1 MSLAIVPGVERAQDP
16 RVYLI
21 VDRPAPC
28 THGRGRI
35 ADLDAAIERA
45 VAWLLSRQ
53 SPEGWWWAELESNVT
68 ITAEHLFLTHI
79 LGVGSQE
86 LWEKIARYILS
97 EQRPEGFWANWYG
110 GPGDLS
116 TTVEAY
122 LALKMAG
129 VDPESPPMRKAREW
143 ILSQGGVEKTRVFT
157 KIWLAMLGEWP
168 WEATPMLPPELVL
181 LPKRVPVNLYSFAS
195 WARGT
200 ILPLAVLRVLKPAWP
215 LAPSARIDELFPR
228 GRKHADLSLPRK
240 RSAWGRLFY
249 GVDKALRLYERRP
262 SQTLRKLALKRAEE
276 WIVERQEADG
286 SWGGIQPP
294 WVYSLLA
301 LYALGHSLGSPVMAK
316 GIRGFDRYAVEDER
330 GFRLQSCI
338 SPVWDT
344 GLALF
349 ALQEAGL
356 PGDHPALVR
365 AGRWLLRE
373 QIFAGG
379 DWQIKCRARPGG
391 WAFEFDN
398 DVYPDTDDTAVV
410 MMALLGTRLP
420 ERDKEFALSRGLEWL
435 LGMQSKNGGWG
446 AFDRDNTKVFL
457 REIPF
462 ADFGEL
468 LDPPSADVTAHVV
481 ELLGRMGYRPGFPPL
496 DRALRYLLR
505 EQEEDG
511 SWYGRWGVNHLYGTG
526 AVLPALAAVGFPMT
540 AARIPRAVEFIL
552 ARQNPDGGWGEDV
565 LSYHRRELRGRG
577 PSTPSQT
584 AWALLALL
592 AAGMERSE
600 AVRRGIEYLIRTQND
615 EGTWNEPYFT
625 GTGFPTDF
633 MIRYHLYRH
642 VFPLMALGRFRKA
655 LAGER

>member
-1 MSLAIVPGVERAQDP
+1 MSRELSLTHRALSVRD
-16 RVYLI
+16 
-21 VDRPAPC
+21 VDR
-28 THGRGRI
+28 
-35 ADLDAAIERA
+35 AIGGA
-45 VAWLLSRQ
+45 VDWLLRRQ
-53 SPEGWWWAELESNVT
+53 YPEGYWWGELESNVT

-79 LGVGSQE
+79 LGIGSQD

-129 VDPESPPMRKAREW
+129 VDPQSPPLQRAREW
-143 ILSQGGVEKTRVFT
+143 ILARGGVEKTRVFT

-168 WEATPMLPPELVL
+168 WEATPMLLPELVL
-181 LPKRVPVNLYSFAS
+181 LPHWFPVNLYSFAS

-200 ILPLAVLRVLKPAWP
+200 ILPLAILRVLKPVWP
-215 LAPSARIDELFPR
+215 LPSQARVDELFPR
-228 GRKHADLSLPRK
+228 GRANASLSLPGK
-240 RSAWGRLFY
+240 RGAWGRFFS
-249 GVDKALRLYERRP
+249 GVDKLLRAYERRP
-262 SQTLRKLALKRAEE
+262 SRALRELALKRAEA

-286 SWGGIQPP
+286 CWGGIQPP

-301 LYALGHSLGSPVMAK
+301 LYALGHAVESPVLAR
-316 GIRGFDRYAVEDER
+316 GIAGFARYAIEDER

-344 GLALF
+344 GLSLLAL
-349 ALQEAGL
+349 AEAGL

-365 AGRWLLRE
+365 AGMWLLSQ
-373 QIFAGG
+373 QIFVGG
-379 DWQIKCRARPGG
+379 DWQVRCSARPGG

-398 DVYPDTDDTAVV
+398 DRYPDTDDTAVV
-410 MMALLGTRLP
+410 LLALLGVELP
-420 ERDKEFALSRGLEWL
+420 ERAKRLALARGLEWL
-435 LGMQSKNGGWG
+435 LGMQSKNGGWA
-446 AFDRDNTKVFL
+446 AFDRNNTKTFL

-468 LDPPSADVTAHVV
+468 LDPPSADVTGHVV
-481 ELLGRMGYRPGFPPL
+481 ELLGRLGHRRGFKPL
-496 DRALRYLLR
+496 DRAVRYLLA

-526 AVLPALAAVGFPMT
+526 AVLPALRAIEFPMDDP
-540 AARIPRAVEFIL
+540 RVGRAVEFL
-552 ARQNPDGGWGEDV
+552 LSHQNADGGWGEDI
-565 LSYHRRELRGRG
+565 LSYHRTELRGRG
-577 PSTPSQT
+577 PSAPSQT
-584 AWALLALL
+584 AWALLGLI
-592 AAGMERSE
+592 AAGEARSE
-600 AVRRGIEYLIRTQND
+600 ATARGVAYLLSAQRPD
-615 EGTWNEPYFT
+615 GTWDEPYFT

-642 VFPLMALGRFRKA
+642 YFPLLALGRYRKA
-655 LAGER
+655 VEER